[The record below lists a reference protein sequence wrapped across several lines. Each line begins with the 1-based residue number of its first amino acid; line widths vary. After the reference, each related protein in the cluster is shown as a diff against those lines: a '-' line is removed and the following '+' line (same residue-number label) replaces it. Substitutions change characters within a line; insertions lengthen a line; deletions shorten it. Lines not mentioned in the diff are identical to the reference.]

1 MDFRKPETVLD
12 LANIRKALI
21 RMEDTIVFC
30 LIERSQ
36 FFMLPSVYISNK
48 YQIPGYD
55 GSFMEWLLLGTERL
69 HSQVRRYEAPDEI
82 PFFPDKLLKPI
93 LPSVSYPQVLAP
105 NKSEINCNTEILEY
119 YVKKIVPE
127 VSCGEGDQEENSGS
141 VGVCDVECLQALS
154 RRIHFGMFVAEAKYR
169 ANLDFYDRLIATRD
183 VDGIMSSITNSA
195 VENKI
200 VDRVRS
206 KCEAFGTDPSLRYSQ
221 KQQHKVNPELLVQL
235 YRDYVIPLT
244 KKVEVEY
251 LLRRRPDSLGTA

>member
-1 MDFRKPETVLD
+1 MDFLKPETVLN
-12 LANIRKALI
+12 LTNIRQSLT
-21 RMEDTIVFC
+21 RMEDTIVFS

-36 FFMLPSVYISNK
+36 FFMLPSIYIPNK
-48 YQIPGYD
+48 YQIPGYN
-55 GSFMEWLLLGTERL
+55 GSFMEWLLLETERM
-69 HSQVRRYEAPDEI
+69 HSQVRRYKAPDEMA
-82 PFFPDKLLKPI
+82 FFPHKLLQPI
-93 LPSVSYPQVLAP
+93 LPCVSYPQVLAP
-105 NKSEINCNTEILEY
+105 YSSEINYNTEILEY

-141 VGVCDVECLQALS
+141 VAVCDVECLQALS

-169 ANLDFYDRLIATRD
+169 ADPVLYDRLIATRD

-195 VENKI
+195 VEQQI

-221 KQQHKVNPELLVQL
+221 KQQQKVNPELLVHL

-244 KKVEVEY
+244 KKVEVDY